1 MLMVAGSQRVVTSS
15 VFGPIS
21 NAALALGL
29 FVVMLIVVRSRRPR
43 SDAPPSR
50 TLPPVSP
57 VSPVSPAGVAA
68 SVRTDR
74 DAPPAPGR
82 DTTGTSPSAVGD
94 DVGPVCGESST
105 GR

>member
-57 VSPVSPAGVAA
+57 VSPAGVAA

-82 DTTGTSPSAVGD
+82 DATGTSPSAVGD